1 MRIYIKTDEGKK
13 LRIPV
18 PMWVVRLG
26 TRLPIERIV
35 RKHMKEKDA
44 KYLEMIDW
52 KEMRNLIISLSDY
65 KGLNLV
71 DIRASDGTEV
81 LIRI

>member
-1 MRIYIKTDEGKK
+1 MRIYIKTGDGKK
-13 LRIPV
+13 IRIPV

-26 TRLPIERIV
+26 TRFPIERIA

-44 KYLEMIDW
+44 KYLELIDW
-52 KEMRNLIISLSDY
+52 KEMRNLVLSLSEY

-71 DIRASDGTEV
+71 DIKASDGTEV

>member
-1 MRIYIKTDEGKK
+1 MRIYIKTEEGKK
-13 LRIPV
+13 IKIPV
-18 PMWVVRLG
+18 PMWTIRLG

-52 KEMRNLIISLSDY
+52 TEMRKLIISLSEY
-65 KGLNLV
+65 KGLRLV
-71 DIRASDGTEV
+71 DIKANDGTEV
-81 LIRI
+81 LIQI

>member
-1 MRIYIKTDEGKK
+1 MKIYIKTGEGRK

-18 PMWVVRLG
+18 PMWAIRLA

-35 RKHMKEKDA
+35 MKHIKEKDA
-44 KYLEMIDW
+44 KYLELIDW
-52 KEMRNLIISLSDY
+52 KEMRNLIISLGEY

-71 DIRASDGTEV
+71 DIRANDGTEV

>member
-1 MRIYIKTDEGKK
+1 MKIYIKTEEGKK
-13 LRIPV
+13 IRIPV

-26 TRLPIERIV
+26 TRLPIERIA

-44 KYLEMIDW
+44 KYLELIDW
-52 KEMRNLIISLSDY
+52 KEMRNLVISLNEY
-65 KGLNLV
+65 KGLDLV
-71 DIRASDGTEV
+71 DIKASDGTEV

>member
-1 MRIYIKTDEGKK
+1 MRIYIKTEEGKK
-13 LRIPV
+13 IRIPV

-26 TRLPIERIV
+26 TKIPIERIA

-44 KYLEMIDW
+44 KYLDLIDW
-52 KEMRNLIISLSDY
+52 KEMRSLILSLNDY
-65 KGLNLV
+65 KGLTLV
-71 DIRASDGTEV
+71 DIKANDGTEV

>member
-1 MRIYIKTDEGKK
+1 MRIYIKTEEGKK

-26 TRLPIERIV
+26 TRLPIERIA

-44 KYLEMIDW
+44 KYLELIDW
-52 KEMRNLIISLSDY
+52 KEMRNLIISLSEY

-71 DIRASDGTEV
+71 DIRANDGTEV

>member
-1 MRIYIKTDEGKK
+1 MRIYIKTEEGRK

-18 PMWVVRLG
+18 PMWAIRLV

-35 RKHMKEKDA
+35 RKHMREKHA
-44 KYLEMIDW
+44 KYLELIDW
-52 KEMRNLIISLSDY
+52 NEMRNLIISLSDY

-71 DIRASDGTEV
+71 DIKANDGTEV
-81 LIRI
+81 QIRI

>member
-1 MRIYIKTDEGKK
+1 MRIYIKTEEGKK
-13 LRIPV
+13 IRIPV

-26 TRLPIERIV
+26 TRLPIERIA

-44 KYLEMIDW
+44 KYLELIDW
-52 KEMRNLIISLSDY
+52 KEMRNLVLSLNEY

-71 DIRASDGTEV
+71 DIKASDGTEV

>member
-1 MRIYIKTDEGKK
+1 MRIYIKTEEGRKI
-13 LRIPV
+13 RIPV

-26 TRLPIERIV
+26 TRFPIERIA

-44 KYLEMIDW
+44 KYLDLIDW
-52 KEMRNLIISLSDY
+52 KEMRTLILSLNDY
-65 KGLNLV
+65 KGLTLV
-71 DIRASDGTEV
+71 DIKANDGTEV

>member
-1 MRIYIKTDEGKK
+1 MRVYIKTEEGRK

-18 PMWVVRLG
+18 PMWALRLAA
-26 TRLPIERIV
+26 RLPIERIL
-35 RKHMKEKDA
+35 KQHMKEKDA
-44 KYLEMIDW
+44 KYLELIDW
-52 KEMRNLIISLSDY
+52 NEMRNLIISLSDY

-81 LIRI
+81 LITM

>member
-1 MRIYIKTDEGKK
+1 MRIYIKTEEGRK

-18 PMWVVRLG
+18 PMWVVRLA

-35 RKHMKEKDA
+35 RKHIKEKDA
-44 KYLEMIDW
+44 KYLELIDW
-52 KEMRNLIISLSDY
+52 KEMRSLISSLSEY

-71 DIRASDGTEV
+71 DIKASDGAEV
-81 LIRI
+81 LIQI

>member
-1 MRIYIKTDEGKK
+1 MRIYIKTDEGRK

-18 PMWVVRLG
+18 PMWVVRLA

-35 RKHMKEKDA
+35 RKHIKEKDA
-44 KYLEMIDW
+44 KYLELINWD
-52 KEMRNLIISLSDY
+52 EMRNLVISLSEY

-81 LIRI
+81 QIRI